1 MISIIDHIEY
11 LVTEYDCVIIPGWGA
26 LIAQYNHAYINR
38 NVFMP
43 PSRTLSFNAS
53 VDHNDG
59 LLANSIVRR
68 DDIPYETALSIINDE
83 INSLRLQL
91 REGNEVAFG
100 RIGFFTLNEE
110 NAICFEPFINSFDRN
125 DFFGL
130 ASLTVIPLNEII
142 KDEIEDNNGS
152 GKKED
157 VVYVPISRN
166 IFKIAASIILL
177 IGLSVVLSTP
187 VVIEQEQD
195 YASLSPVTLVNNT
208 QGNNGQ
214 AVLPDINGELFI
226 SLPMEPK
233 TNDAS
238 IENSMPERRIEEE
251 VPVKKEVV
259 SIEDENTEHAK
270 KISIFNSDEN
280 DNYFLI
286 VASLY
291 TRELAERHIAKYD
304 NGSMHILEKD
314 GKYRIY
320 IASSQD
326 HNTLAKITNQVKS
339 EFPGAWICSK

>member
-59 LLANSIVRR
+59 LLANSMVRK
-68 DDIPYETALSIINDE
+68 DGISYESALSIINDE
-83 INSLRLQL
+83 VNSLKLQL
-91 REGNEVAFG
+91 NEGNEVPFG
-100 RIGFFTLNEE
+100 RIGFFILNDE
-110 NAICFEPFINSFDRN
+110 NAICFEPFINGFDRS

-130 ASLTVIPLNEII
+130 SSMTVIPLAERV
-142 KDEIEDNNGS
+142 KDETPDNIVS
-152 GKKED
+152 RKKED

-166 IFKIAASIILL
+166 IFKIAASIVLL

-187 VVIEQEQD
+187 VFIEQGQD
-195 YASLSPVTLVNNT
+195 FASLSPVTHADNSHRNNELT
-208 QGNNGQ
+208 GLQ
-214 AVLPDINGELFI
+214 DINGELFI
-226 SLPMEPK
+226 SLPKDTE
-233 TNDAS
+233 TCSAL
-238 IENSMPERRIEEE
+238 IVNSVPQQNVKDV
-251 VPVKKEVV
+251 VPVKEVGT
-259 SIEDENTEHAK
+259 DQAK
-270 KISIFNSDEN
+270 RTDIFNTDEN
-280 DNYFLI
+280 DTYFLI

-320 IASSQD
+320 IASSRD
-326 HNTLAKITNQVKS
+326 RAALSEITSQVKS
-339 EFPGAWICSK
+339 EYPGAWICSK